1 MPLTAGMTCLV
12 TMSTY
17 TADDDFSGA
26 DRIVSELG
34 EPGSKLCVTLAD
46 MRALLRSADVVGT
59 VVPTSVVAPTSEVAP
74 TTKF

>member
-26 DRIVSELG
+26 DRIVSELAVIDVTPKGLKLIERAPGVSVEEIIKATEAKLIVEG
-34 EPGSKLCVTLAD
+34 EIPEMKL
-46 MRALLRSADVVGT
+46 
-59 VVPTSVVAPTSEVAP
+59 
-74 TTKF
+74 

>member
-46 MRALLRSADVVGT
+46 MRALLRSG
-59 VVPTSVVAPTSEVAP
+59 
-74 TTKF
+74 